1 MDSNAARLAVAL
13 LVVAAAVAQTDVG
26 DFGGMI
32 GQSTTVSCA
41 IIDNGQNPTPFKG
54 CSNATLMTFG
64 LIPGAETQ
72 GISYDF
78 QVQGSAVQGP
88 GADYDATPTDT
99 PGGYSDAECLQQPPN
114 VCSVAGL
121 SSDGDTQQVRVTLNI
136 TRAVATYKLDN
147 TGING
152 PFLYVYRNCV
162 APIDQPQTDD
172 MVDKCGVRFSQ
183 DLKNNYVRCPETS
196 DATKYFGYNDTLGPY
211 YTLCAAD
218 CAQHI
223 RAVEVRTGRPCADTK
238 FYVKNQYVSGALGT
252 QGEPWVDGAGNPFD
266 PTALFDDFPVPNTMC
281 PCALTHTVI
290 SGQTYSPLYSCK
302 SGSCAGTC
310 GTALQCD
317 DPMSVG
323 VCTNTAQ
330 NHRCLK
336 CQPTKAP
343 PANFGPSCIYPDLDR
358 RLTCVRTTGGSGI
371 EDTVESSTI
380 CPHGG
385 NSVVG
390 PGNIAQAGGP
400 ELRDFLFERDLL
412 ARQCNCDGYWV
423 DRMYWT
429 APICMAYR
437 VRNPQIPEYT
447 VTATIE
453 NMATGETTVLEVGQG
468 LDTDGVSLPRLDGT
482 KNFLLTLINDDK
494 PQGNLG
500 SEIHG
505 IVVVCGADKLVSDGK
520 DVSCDIPADA
530 AIKPSPTL
538 DGRTNPWTSQPNG
551 GAGKVPLPQYVFPN
565 ATQRTANGAP
575 WWYFI
580 GAQRVGTIG
589 RGHNEWGWAPN
600 GLGDVQGGNTIC
612 GGLQGTGVPGYDTTT
627 NGDVTVTPSYVAQ
640 AFAKYVVDNDPAA
653 AADKGIVNE
662 PRFMPAGYNPTVP
675 NMWVQDGKLYFE
687 DPTLVGQLVVR
698 VGFAVNTEV
707 VDQYTS
713 VGGGH
718 LEPFT
723 EDVESSGSRQNCL
736 LQPQYGYGTL
746 WVRIVNDGTRS
757 NSYTLRVN
765 CTPGIAPLGTA
776 QQELTY
782 GVQPGETEGL
792 PVALTVAVTTA
803 VFLDPTNA
811 ACTVVLAPTAYGT
824 LVLDTVTER
833 CAFSRIFTTI
843 GPLGSGLLQNVSTG
857 GLFGNLTGPVKSDF
871 CDMFPIIC
879 DLFLDEDDATGV
891 AQAIIMMLV
900 LVGLLIVIA
909 YVASKFGQV
918 AFAESALN
926 LERAKVYKQY
936 EEAVPE
942 AGVPSDEEAY
952 DRDAKMQATF
962 EQRKRMLEE
971 LKSNANSQA
980 MRDALSA
987 YDTGMLARTLG
998 PDTITQL
1005 SAQYAPRNVGDG
1017 GGGGSGAATGELAS
1031 AVSELSPASFL
1042 Q

>member
-1 MDSNAARLAVAL
+1 MECKVAHIALALALVAMCY
-13 LVVAAAVAQTDVG
+13 AQSDIG

-54 CSNATLMTFG
+54 CNNATLMTFG
-64 LIPGAETQ
+64 LIPGAATQ
-72 GISYDF
+72 GITYTF

-88 GADYDATPTDT
+88 GADYDATPTET
-99 PGGYSDAECLQQPPN
+99 PGGYSDTQCLQQPPN

-121 SSDGDTQQVRVTLNI
+121 SSDGDTQQVRMTLNI
-136 TRAVATYKLDN
+136 TRAVSTYRLDD

-183 DLKNNYVRCPETS
+183 DLKSNYVKCPGTDGS
-196 DATKYFGYNDTLGPY
+196 TKYFGYSDTLGPY

-223 RAVEVRTGRPCADTK
+223 KAVEARTGRPCHDSK
-238 FYVKNQYVSGALGT
+238 FYVKNQYVQGALGT
-252 QGEPWVDGAGNPFD
+252 QGEQWVDAQGNPFD
-266 PTALFDDFPVPNTMC
+266 PTVVFDDFPVPNTMC
-281 PCALTHTVI
+281 PCALTQTVI
-290 SGQTYSPLYSCK
+290 SGQTYSPLYSCR

-310 GTALQCD
+310 GTALLCD
-317 DPMSVG
+317 DPMSLG

-343 PANFGPSCIYPDLDR
+343 PANFGPNCIYPDLDR
-358 RLTCVRTTGGSGI
+358 RLTCVRTTGGTG
-371 EDTVESSTI
+371 EADALESSTI

-385 NSVVG
+385 NYVVG
-390 PGNIAQAGGP
+390 PGNIAQSGGP
-400 ELRDFLFERDLL
+400 ELRDFFFERDLL

-423 DRMYWT
+423 ERMYWT

-453 NMATGETTVLEVGQG
+453 NMATGETHVLEVGQG
-468 LDTDGVSLPRLDGT
+468 LDTDGQSLPRLDGT

-494 PQGNLG
+494 PQDNLG

-505 IVVVCGADKLVSDGK
+505 IIVICSGEKLVENGQDG
-520 DVSCDIPADA
+520 SCDGRPTA
-530 AIKPSPTL
+530 AIRPSPTP

-565 ATQRTANGAP
+565 ATQRAANNAT
-575 WWYFI
+575 WWYF
-580 GAQRVGTIG
+580 VGTQRSGTVG
-589 RGHNEWGWAPN
+589 RGLNQWGWAPN
-600 GLGDVQGGNTIC
+600 GLGDVTGGNTIC
-612 GGLQGTGVPGYDTTT
+612 GGLQGTGVPGFDTTT

-640 AFAKYVVDNDPAA
+640 AFAKYIVDNDPAA
-653 AADKGIVNE
+653 SADNGVVNI
-662 PRFMPAGYNPTVP
+662 PRFMPPGFDPTNP
-675 NMWVQDGKLYFE
+675 NMWVQDRKLYFE
-687 DPTLVGQLVVR
+687 DPALVGRLVVR
-698 VGFAVNTEV
+698 VGLAVNTEV
-707 VDQYTS
+707 IEQYTS
-713 VGGGH
+713 TGGGH

-723 EDVESSGSRQNCL
+723 EDIESTGSRQNCL

-757 NSYTLRVN
+757 NSYTLRLN
-765 CTPGIAPLGTA
+765 CTPGIEPLGTA
-776 QQELTY
+776 QQDLTY
-782 GVQPGETEGL
+782 GVQPGETAGL
-792 PVALTVAVTTA
+792 PVSLTVAVTTA

-811 ACTVVLAPTAYGT
+811 ACTITLAPTAYGT
-824 LVLDTVTER
+824 LVLDTTTEK

-871 CDMFPIIC
+871 CDMFPVIC
-879 DLFLDEDDATGV
+879 DFFLDENDATGTSQMIV
-891 AQAIIMMLV
+891 MMLT
-900 LVGLLIVIA
+900 LVGIMIIIA
-909 YVASKFGQV
+909 YCGSKCGQV
-918 AFAESALN
+918 ALSEAALN
-926 LERAKVYKQY
+926 LERAKMY
-936 EEAVPE
+936 EGYEKSIPDMQLA
-942 AGVPSDEEAY
+942 SDEEIQAQKRRAQY
-952 DRDAKMQATF
+952 DFA
-962 EQRKRMLEE
+962 EQKRKLEE

-980 MRDALSA
+980 VRDALASFSTA
-987 YDTGMLARTLG
+987 SLAQNIS
-998 PDTITQL
+998 PDTLTQL
-1005 SAQYAPRNVGDG
+1005 AAQYAPANTGN
-1017 GGGGSGAATGELAS
+1017 GGGSTSAATGEIAS
-1031 AVSELSPASFL
+1031 AVSELSPTSL
-1042 Q
+1042 L